1 MNTTQ
6 DVIVNILAMGF
17 SIFMVVIFIL
27 IWVNTNKIVD
37 NTKKNEHMTNLNRSY
52 LTSCFDIHDE
62 IECNKTALPKQYCKW
77 DQDEDKCHNP

>member
-37 NTKKNEHMTNLNRSY
+37 NTKK
-52 LTSCFDIHDE
+52 D
-62 IECNKTALPKQYCKW
+62 
-77 DQDEDKCHNP
+77 

>member
-1 MNTTQ
+1 MDTTQ

-37 NTKKNEHMTNLNRSY
+37 NTKK
-52 LTSCFDIHDE
+52 
-62 IECNKTALPKQYCKW
+62 K
-77 DQDEDKCHNP
+77 

>member
-37 NTKKNEHMTNLNRSY
+37 NTKKMN
-52 LTSCFDIHDE
+52 I
-62 IECNKTALPKQYCKW
+62 
-77 DQDEDKCHNP
+77 